1 MLAYLSP
8 LTSSTL
14 SSTSWGSF
22 PACQHS
28 NMGRTQGT
36 ELRNLDLDPRD
47 SPSCSMVV
55 MSTFHNRPCGP
66 HGPACFKALQPHHF
80 WCQSIKDRQH
90 QLWLTAPTV
99 KAAIFWEGYSH
110 TLFQQVNWNRGE
122 MGHNGWREKE
132 GSRLVP
138 VRLRSLAL
146 GNSFQH
152 NQSYLYSLAFA
163 CFFFS
168 N

>member
-36 ELRNLDLDPRD
+36 ELLNLDLDPRG

-55 MSTFHNRPCGP
+55 MSTFHNRPRGP
-66 HGPACFKALQPHHF
+66 HCPHS
-80 WCQSIKDRQH
+80 WCQSIKDHQH

-99 KAAIFWEGYSH
+99 KAAIFWEGCSH
-110 TLFQQVNWNRGE
+110 TLFQQINWNHGE

-132 GSRLVP
+132 GSRLDP

-152 NQSYLYSLAFA
+152 NQSYLYSIAFA
-163 CFFFS
+163 CFFFFPVINNS
-168 N
+168 VY